1 MREYDGYSP
10 YAAEPL
16 TLTLCLEEGS
26 ILLNKAVLD
35 VLAHP
40 RQVQMLINEERQM
53 LLVQACTVED
63 RGAVVVPAAAISQ
76 FEMSGHSLLRRI
88 RRLTG
93 WTDERPRMVYGTF
106 IASHNAIVFDLT
118 TAEPTDLELVPG
130 GTGMTC

>member
-1 MREYDGYSP
+1 M
-10 YAAEPL
+10 A
-16 TLTLCLEEGS
+16 
-26 ILLNKAVLD
+26 
-35 VLAHP
+35 
-40 RQVQMLINEERQM
+40 LIPKFYM
-53 LLVQACTVED
+53 D
-63 RGAVVVPAAAISQ
+63 AVVSIGIRNGVSISQ